1 VQFCKPGARTRRG
14 GPQRGMTIPG
24 SRMKTSYDQIAGWCG
39 ERLAALS
46 DGVFAGH
53 PASADNLTTRD
64 ALAMV

>member
-1 VQFCKPGARTRRG
+1 
-14 GPQRGMTIPG
+14 MTIPG